1 MKKLLLTIFLN
12 CFSATI
18 MDFLINLTYFV
29 SNIIPGGVPTCQ
41 IFSFQDQ
48 HFQKYKA
55 QKIVEFSFLA
65 FLAHFF
71 KHFALKTYRCPKQF
85 LCYYDFICRRAC
97 KKRSKF
103 NVFGWFPGH
112 QNLHVFFLKIYCRE
126 SFEIIFRQKYFPKVS
141 FLDFV
146 LVIHLVL
153 KNQES

>member
-1 MKKLLLTIFLN
+1 M
-12 CFSATI
+12 
-18 MDFLINLTYFV
+18 
-29 SNIIPGGVPTCQ
+29 
-41 IFSFQDQ
+41 
-48 HFQKYKA
+48 
-55 QKIVEFSFLA
+55 
-65 FLAHFF
+65 AHFF

-153 KNQES
+153 KNQESWELHSDGFWVNRNSNMQKLSANIFLLPFWAAIMDLLTALRYQILCFSNIIPGGVSTGKILTF